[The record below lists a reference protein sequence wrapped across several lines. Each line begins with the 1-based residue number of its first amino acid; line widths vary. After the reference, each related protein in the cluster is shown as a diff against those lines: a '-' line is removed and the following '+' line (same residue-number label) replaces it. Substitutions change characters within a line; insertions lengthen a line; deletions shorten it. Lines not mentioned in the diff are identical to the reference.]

1 MTKCSRMRYIGHIHP
16 HSTSTPQQ
24 GNLSM
29 TVTVHTRAT
38 VFDGDEGGKVL
49 GVVAEHYGVLVALP
63 WRPVQRQVDAPHIEG
78 REGGAGFHAA

>member
-1 MTKCSRMRYIGHIHP
+1 MEDGSHSPHP
-16 HSTSTPQQ
+16 TSTSQHS
-24 GNLSM
+24 NLST
-29 TVTVHTRAT
+29 TVTVHTWAT
-38 VFDGDEGGKVL
+38 VFDGDEGSKVL